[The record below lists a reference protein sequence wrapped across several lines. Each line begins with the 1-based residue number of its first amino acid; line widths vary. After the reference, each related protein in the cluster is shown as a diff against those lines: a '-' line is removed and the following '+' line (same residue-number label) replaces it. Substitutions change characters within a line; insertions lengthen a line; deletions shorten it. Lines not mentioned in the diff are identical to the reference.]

1 MDLGSLP
8 CACGLAARPR
18 RPFGI
23 TKSTA
28 EAPRSGA
35 GLLAQGACGL
45 SAGTA
50 PATLRLRG
58 RSLIQGAAA
67 GRVSKGGNTQSARSH
82 PSRRALRAL
91 LRVRPFACDG
101 SNSTGKTLVD
111 QAVELAGVLAGDLM
125 GDVGRQVAELLG
137 DVFRGIGPDA
147 VGMRIVGAPH
157 QGLDAHIL
165 DQLGADAVV

>member
-8 CACGLAARPR
+8 CACGLAVRPR

-35 GLLAQGACGL
+35 GLLAQRAGGP
-45 SAGTA
+45 SAGPA
-50 PATLRLRG
+50 PATLRPRG
-58 RSLIQGAAA
+58 PSLIQGAAA

-91 LRVRPFACDG
+91 LRMRSLACDD
-101 SNSTGKTLVD
+101 SNCTGKTLGGLHLESCCRVAALEARGD
-111 QAVELAGVLAGDLM
+111 EEVAVPRPV
-125 GDVGRQVAELLG
+125 R
-137 DVFRGIGPDA
+137 GPD
-147 VGMRIVGAPH
+147 GH
-157 QGLDAHIL
+157 
-165 DQLGADAVV
+165 